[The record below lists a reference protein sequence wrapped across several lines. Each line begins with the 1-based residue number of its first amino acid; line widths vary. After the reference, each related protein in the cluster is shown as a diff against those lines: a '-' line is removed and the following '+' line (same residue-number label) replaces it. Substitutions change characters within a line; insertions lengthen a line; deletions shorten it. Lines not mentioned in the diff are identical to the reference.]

1 MTLPAVRLLIVVS
14 LVAASLA
21 VPAQSPAQISR
32 VLCRK
37 RNGAL
42 FLRVGLCGQGQTQV
56 DFPEFGVVG
65 PEGAAGQDGAPGADG
80 ADGEDG
86 GPGPAGP
93 TGPAGAPGIQG
104 VAGPTGPQGPPGP
117 PDGPPGP
124 TGPTGAVGT
133 TGPPGPA
140 GLPGAAGPAG
150 PAGLQGA
157 AGPAGPTGAIGATG
171 PSGATGAQGPAG
183 ATGAIGATGATGQAG
198 TSTVFRTFR
207 GATPIEAP
215 ETLVSGILSL
225 EPGSYVLSAKLSVA
239 HSGLLPS
246 DVTCILD
253 GDGLADPLDA
263 ATVTLGVGQSQ
274 ALSLASTEVIG
285 AQGTVFVACT
295 GGQAGST
302 ALSVQLI
309 AIRVDTVQ
317 IVP

>member
-124 TGPTGAVGT
+124 TGPTGAIGA
-133 TGPPGPA
+133 TGPP
-140 GLPGAAGPAG
+140 G

-157 AGPAGPTGAIGATG
+157 AGSAGPAGARGPTG

-198 TSTVFRTFR
+198 TSTAFRTFR

-215 ETLVSGILSL
+215 DTLVSGVLSL
-225 EPGSYVLSAKLSVA
+225 EPGSYVLSAKLYVT
-239 HSGLLPS
+239 HSES
-246 DVTCILD
+246 ISMTVTCMLV
-253 GDGLADPLDA
+253 GGGPDPLDLT
-263 ATVTLGVGQSQ
+263 TVTVDMGEFQ
-274 ALSLASTEVIG
+274 ALSLAGTEVI
-285 AQGTVFVACT
+285 ASPGTVFVTCT
-295 GGQAGST
+295 GQTGAT

-309 AIRVDTVQ
+309 AIRVDTVR
-317 IVP
+317 IVPPPP